1 MNISVLIRYT
11 FWPVS
16 CQKKDVQSKM
26 YNMNQQLYSPSNAA
40 HMIQI
45 YLVRPFPTYALHN
58 RYLYYHFKNAYNCIY
73 VAFFFCTP
81 STTLCQDNWY
91 YPKDI
96 CMNVDNIYTIIA
108 FMSNQMR
115 RKSSHSYLLGGIR
128 IVFQYNQ
135 NTISLLI
142 DNHMTGNFDV
152 QLLFFKFFQISY
164 HL

>member
-1 MNISVLIRYT
+1 MFCLYQIRIIFSSDLFQKFSSTITLSLYSMNISVLIRYT

-58 RYLYYHFKNAYNCIY
+58 RYLYYHFKNAYNCIF

-128 IVFQYNQ
+128 IIEFA
-135 NTISLLI
+135 L
-142 DNHMTGNFDV
+142 
-152 QLLFFKFFQISY
+152 
-164 HL
+164 

>member
-1 MNISVLIRYT
+1 MFCLYQIRIIFNVFQKFSSTITLSLYSMNISVLIRYT

-16 CQKKDVQSKM
+16 CQKKDVQSEM
-26 YNMNQQLYSPSNAA
+26 YNMNQQLYSTSNAA
-40 HMIQI
+40 HIIQR
-45 YLVRPFPTYALHN
+45 YLVWPSPIYTYVLHN
-58 RYLYYHFKNAYNCIY
+58 RYLYYHFKNAYNCIF

-128 IVFQYNQ
+128 IIEFA
-135 NTISLLI
+135 L
-142 DNHMTGNFDV
+142 
-152 QLLFFKFFQISY
+152 
-164 HL
+164 